1 VEQGAGGTA
10 EIGKSPLGARH
21 ATAFFGMKLIIV
33 SVGHKMPDWITTGFN
48 EYAKRM
54 PRESQIVLV
63 EIKPEPRTTGKTVA
77 QIMEA
82 EAQRILAALPQNCL
96 RIVLD
101 ERGAQPTTKQLA
113 TQMKEWMR
121 EGLDVA
127 FIIGG
132 ADGLHNTVKQGG
144 QQTMALSALTLPHA
158 FARLL
163 LAEQLYRAYSLMHN
177 HPYHRE

>member
-1 VEQGAGGTA
+1 
-10 EIGKSPLGARH
+10 
-21 ATAFFGMKLIIV
+21 MKFIIV

-54 PRESQIVLV
+54 PREAKTELL
-63 EIKPEPRTTGKTVA
+63 EIKPEPRTTGKSIV

-82 EAQRILAALPQNCL
+82 EAQRIFAALPQSCL

-101 ERGAQPTTKQLA
+101 ERGSQPTTKQLA
-113 TQMKEWMR
+113 AQMQGWMR
-121 EGLDVA
+121 EGCDVA

-132 ADGLHNTVKQGG
+132 ADGLHESVKQAA
-144 QQTMALSALTLPHA
+144 QHQLALSALTLPHA
-158 FARLL
+158 MVRVL
-163 LAEQLYRAYSLMHN
+163 LAEQLYRAYSLIHN